1 MNLVCNAL
9 LIYYYVVILRIVLRM
24 IVDFGRMAWGH
35 PVRKVEEILGLAVDP
50 LLRPLRA
57 VIPSVP
63 IGGIRLDLSP
73 LVLIIGIGIVLRSVC

>member
-1 MNLVCNAL
+1 LNLVCNAL

-24 IVDFGRMAWGH
+24 IVDFGRMGWGH
-35 PVRKVEEILGLAVDP
+35 PVRKVEEFLGLAVDP

-63 IGGIRLDLSP
+63 IGGIQLDLSP
-73 LVLIIGIGIVLRSVC
+73 LVLIIGIGILLRTIC